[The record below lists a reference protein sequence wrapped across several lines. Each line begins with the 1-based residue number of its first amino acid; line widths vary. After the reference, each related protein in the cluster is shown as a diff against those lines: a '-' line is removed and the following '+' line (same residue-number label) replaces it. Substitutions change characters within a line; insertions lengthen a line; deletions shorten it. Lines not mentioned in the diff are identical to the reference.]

1 MTGSILN
8 QDTRLYEK
16 LKGWEKIEDMD
27 IKTVEEKIAEL
38 ERRLFA
44 INMQDYYELGDY
56 ALETKIKKELEE
68 LKKQV
73 KDWEEELKQH
83 GNNI

>member
-16 LKGWEKIEDMD
+16 LKGWKKIEDMD

-73 KDWEEELKQH
+73 KDWEEKLRNDSKL
-83 GNNI
+83 

>member
-16 LKGWEKIEDMD
+16 LKGWKKIEDMD

-73 KDWEEELKQH
+73 KDWEEKLRNESKL
-83 GNNI
+83 

>member
-16 LKGWEKIEDMD
+16 LKGWKKIEDMD

-73 KDWEEELKQH
+73 KDWEEELRNDSKL
-83 GNNI
+83 

>member
-16 LKGWEKIEDMD
+16 LKGWKKIEDMD

-73 KDWEEELKQH
+73 KDWEEELKQY